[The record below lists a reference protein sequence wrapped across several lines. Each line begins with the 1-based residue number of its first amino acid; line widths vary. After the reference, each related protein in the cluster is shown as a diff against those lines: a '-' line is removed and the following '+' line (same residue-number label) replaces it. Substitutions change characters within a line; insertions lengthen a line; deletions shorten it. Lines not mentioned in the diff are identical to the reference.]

1 MEAPAAEVLL
11 DRIRGLPGAP
21 PLLDAVAEQAGVYLV
36 GGAVRDLL
44 LGVGSPDL
52 DLVVD
57 GDTAPVVGR
66 LGGELRVH
74 DRFGTATVVLAGHT
88 YDFARARRER
98 YTVPGAL
105 PEVEP
110 APIAEDLERRDFTVN
125 AIAVELGG
133 PRAGELRAAP
143 GAQADLGARR
153 LRVMHVQSF
162 IDDPTRLLRLAR
174 YASRFAGLGFAIEP
188 RTAALAEAAIA
199 GGALATVSGPRIGG
213 ELRLLARE
221 EDPVAALG
229 LLGWLGID
237 GAIAPGF
244 GLRDAD
250 LASRAL
256 ALLPAAGRR
265 DRLALALAARELPA
279 GHVELL
285 LDRLGFEAGDRDT
298 ITAAAVRAPSVA
310 EALTAAGRPSEIA
323 DAATGAADELVALAG
338 ALGPAEAARAWL
350 DELSSVRLEIDGG
363 DLLAAGVPEGP
374 AIGRG
379 LRAALH
385 AKLDGLAGDREA
397 ELTQAL
403 TAARDAVS

>member
-1 MEAPAAEVLL
+1 MEAPAADVLL
-11 DRIRGLPGAP
+11 DRVRALPGAP

-74 DRFGTATVVLAGHT
+74 DRFGTATAVLDGRA
-88 YDFARARRER
+88 YDFARARRES
-98 YTVPGAL
+98 YTAPGAL

-110 APIAEDLERRDFTVN
+110 APIDEDLERRDFTVN

-133 PRAGELRAAP
+133 PGAGKLRAAP
-143 GAQADLGARR
+143 SALADLAGRR
-153 LRVMHVQSF
+153 LRVMHARSF

-174 YASRFAGLGFAIEP
+174 YAARFAGLGFAIEP
-188 RTAALAEAAIA
+188 RTASLADAALA
-199 GGALATVSGPRIGG
+199 GGALRTVSGPRIGA
-213 ELRLLARE
+213 ELRLVARE
-221 EDPVAALG
+221 DDAVAALEK
-229 LLGWLGID
+229 LGVLGID
-237 GAIAPGF
+237 AAIEPGF

-250 LASRAL
+250 LAERAL
-256 ALLPAAGRR
+256 ALLPGRGRR
-265 DRLALALAARELPA
+265 DRLALALAAHELPS
-279 GHVELL
+279 GRVEPL
-285 LDRLGFEAGDRDT
+285 LDRLAFEAGDRDT
-298 ITAAAVRAPSVA
+298 IAAAVRAPSVA
-310 EALTAAGRPSEIA
+310 AALAAAGRPSEIA
-323 DAATGAADELVALAG
+323 DAVSGAPDELVALAG
-338 ALGPAEAARAWL
+338 ALGPVEAARAWL
-350 DELSSVRLEIDGG
+350 EELSGVRLEIDGG

-379 LRAALH
+379 LRAALD

-397 ELTQAL
+397 ELAQAL
-403 TAARDAVS
+403 AAARGAVT